1 MIYSFELD
9 YSNYSYIS
17 ITLYVKQ
24 LFLLR
29 NILIFPCI
37 YFPEKCYTQVRLE
50 AYKKRHSASF
60 YESFYDLMTVSFFNI
75 FCMQCFTWQQAYLLS
90 AYCDYFSSTRFFML
104 PRLITRVEVL

>member
-1 MIYSFELD
+1 MIYLFELD
-9 YSNYSYIS
+9 SSNHSYIS
-17 ITLYVKQ
+17 ITICVKQ

-60 YESFYDLMTVSFFNI
+60 YDLMTVSFFNI
-75 FCMQCFTWQQAYLLS
+75 FCMQCFIWQQAYLLS

>member
-17 ITLYVKQ
+17 ITLYVRQ

-37 YFPEKCYTQVRLE
+37 YFPEKCYPHARLE
-50 AYKKRHSASF
+50 AYKKRHSTSF
-60 YESFYDLMTVSFFNI
+60 FDLMSVSIFNI
-75 FCMQCFTWQQAYLLS
+75 FCKQCFT
-90 AYCDYFSSTRFFML
+90 
-104 PRLITRVEVL
+104 

>member
-9 YSNYSYIS
+9 SSNHSYIS

-37 YFPEKCYTQVRLE
+37 YFPKSATQVRLE

-75 FCMQCFTWQQAYLLS
+75 FCMQCFIWQQAYLLS
-90 AYCDYFSSTRFFML
+90 AYCDYFSSTRFFIL

>member
-29 NILIFPCI
+29 NILIFLCI
-37 YFPEKCYTQVRLE
+37 YFPKKCYTHVKLE
-50 AYKKRHSASF
+50 VA
-60 YESFYDLMTVSFFNI
+60 ELEN
-75 FCMQCFTWQQAYLLS
+75 
-90 AYCDYFSSTRFFML
+90 
-104 PRLITRVEVL
+104 

>member
-9 YSNYSYIS
+9 SSNHSYIS
-17 ITLYVKQ
+17 ITFCVKQ

-37 YFPEKCYTQVRLE
+37 YFPEKCYTHVKLE

-60 YESFYDLMTVSFFNI
+60 YDLMSVSFFNT
-75 FCMQCFTWQQAYLLS
+75 FCKQCFT
-90 AYCDYFSSTRFFML
+90 
-104 PRLITRVEVL
+104 

>member
-9 YSNYSYIS
+9 SSNHSYLS

-37 YFPEKCYTQVRLE
+37 YFPEKCYTHVRLE

-60 YESFYDLMTVSFFNI
+60 YDLMSVSFFNI
-75 FCMQCFTWQQAYLLS
+75 FCKQFFT
-90 AYCDYFSSTRFFML
+90 
-104 PRLITRVEVL
+104 

>member
-17 ITLYVKQ
+17 ITLYVRQ

-29 NILIFPCI
+29 NILIFPCT

-60 YESFYDLMTVSFFNI
+60 YESFYDLMTVSFSIYFVCNALPGSKRT
-75 FCMQCFTWQQAYLLS
+75 CYLLIAITS
-90 AYCDYFSSTRFFML
+90 LLPGFSCF
-104 PRLITRVEVL
+104 PG

>member
-1 MIYSFELD
+1 MIYLFELD
-9 YSNYSYIS
+9 SSNHSYIS
-17 ITLYVKQ
+17 ITFYVKQ

-60 YESFYDLMTVSFFNI
+60 YDLMTVSFFNI
-75 FCMQCFTWQQAYLLS
+75 FCMQCFIWQQAYLLS